1 MGLGQAGA
9 DSSTVLPIFPGN
21 ADPGS
26 YSFSA
31 MESPSPHEDLVTHDS
46 VAVGIAASPGEDE
59 PGVSEVPDTRGEA
72 TVRGGGDMDITVVLI
87 ITATIFLWGAVSARL
102 ARADLTAPIV
112 FVVIGGLLAAS
123 DLVDG
128 PSAPEAAKPLAELNL
143 VWVLFSDAAR
153 IPLGK
158 VRRDVGSY
166 ARLLGI
172 GLPLTIL
179 AGWGLAMWLF
189 PDLGIWLALLV
200 AAALAPTD
208 AALGVP
214 VVTNPVVPSR
224 VRRLITV
231 ESGLNDGIATPVVM
245 LALAGAASA
254 EGVAGASDVGGAA
267 AELVLG
273 AVVGGALGLGGGWL
287 LRWARHRGWA
297 AEDFTGIAVLGLA
310 IAAYAGAL
318 VAGGNGFIA
327 AFCGGLA
334 FGATAGRRGPA
345 ELVFLE
351 QASGLVSLL
360 VWLAFGVIAVPI
372 MFESLD
378 VLTVFYAVLSV
389 TVVRMVP
396 VALASIGSGLDRDTV
411 LFVGWFG
418 PRGLASLV
426 FALLALEELGPAAD
440 EAVAVIAATVL
451 LSVLAHGLTAAPL
464 AARYGKA
471 AAARGAGPVEAVE
484 DVPVRGLP
492 RAQRP
497 SPTAGD
503 GDGALQANGG

>member
-1 MGLGQAGA
+1 M
-9 DSSTVLPIFPGN
+9 
-21 ADPGS
+21 
-26 YSFSA
+26 
-31 MESPSPHEDLVTHDS
+31 
-46 VAVGIAASPGEDE
+46 
-59 PGVSEVPDTRGEA
+59 
-72 TVRGGGDMDITVVLI
+72 DMTAVLI
-87 ITATIFLWGAVSARL
+87 VAATIFLWGTVSARL
-102 ARADLTAPIV
+102 ERADLTAPIV
-112 FVVIGGLLAAS
+112 FTVIGGLLAAT
-123 DLVDG
+123 DLVNG
-128 PSAPEAAKPLAELNL
+128 PSAPESLKPLAEVTL

-153 IPLGK
+153 VPLGE
-158 VRRDVGSY
+158 VRRDLGSY

-179 AGWGLAMWLF
+179 AGWGLATWLF

-254 EGVAGASDVGGAA
+254 EAVPGASDVGGAA
-267 AELVLG
+267 AELVVG
-273 AVVGGALGLGGGWL
+273 AAVGGALGLGGGWL
-287 LRWARHRGWA
+287 LRRARHIGWA
-297 AEDFTGIAVLGLA
+297 TGDFSGVAVLALA

-334 FGATAGRRGPA
+334 FGAAAGRRGPA
-345 ELVFLE
+345 ELAFLE
-351 QASGLVSLL
+351 HSSGLVSLL
-360 VWLAFGVIAVPI
+360 VWLAFGAIALPI
-372 MFESLD
+372 MFDSLD
-378 VLTVFYAVLSV
+378 VVTVFYAVLSL
-389 TVVRMVP
+389 TVIRMVP

-411 LFVGWFG
+411 LFIGWFG

-426 FALLALEELGPAAD
+426 FALLALEELGPGAD
-440 EAVAVIAATVL
+440 EAVAVIAVTVL
-451 LSVLAHGLTAAPL
+451 LSVLAHGLTASPL

-471 AAARGAGPVEAVE
+471 AARGAGPVEPVE
-484 DVPVRGLP
+484 DIPVRGLP

-497 SPTAGD
+497 SPAAGNAAPPS
-503 GDGALQANGG
+503 GDLRSQERTEKRTER